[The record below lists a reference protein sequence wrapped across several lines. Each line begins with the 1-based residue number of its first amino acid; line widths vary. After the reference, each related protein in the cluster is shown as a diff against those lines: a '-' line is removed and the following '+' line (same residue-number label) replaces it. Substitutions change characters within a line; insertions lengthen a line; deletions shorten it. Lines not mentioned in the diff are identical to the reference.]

1 MVEQKL
7 HLFIRTSLVA
17 PLIGKSQ
24 YSKDYEAFI
33 KLLNMNKYCI
43 YNDNDEFHNIF
54 NITSDYENKII
65 KKKYNNI
72 NELQKS
78 LIEIQN
84 FIYPNSI
91 LEKYKKYMICTF
103 GKLNEYLVLN
113 KYLEINNIINN
124 EQESNFKSIIIFDS
138 DYFDI
143 TLTGKP
149 DYIIDNNIIIE
160 IKNRV
165 HTFSK
170 CIKDCDLVQLQLYL
184 NMYNIEIGKLVEGM
198 VYSEDNIQINEFTIY
213 KDENMFI
220 NIKECIIRVC
230 ILLFFILKDE
240 SLYNIF
246 NNKNNVDK
254 SFFILNNIKKINEM
268 F

>member
-1 MVEQKL
+1 MAEQKL

-24 YSKDYEAFI
+24 YNKDYEAFI
-33 KLLNMNKYCI
+33 KLLNMNKYFI
-43 YNDNDEFHNIF
+43 YNDNNEFDTIF
-54 NITSDYENKII
+54 SLVSDYENEII
-65 KKKYNNI
+65 KKKYTNI
-72 NELQKS
+72 NDLQKS

-84 FIYPNSI
+84 FIYPDSI
-91 LEKYKKYMICTF
+91 LEKYKKYMICSF
-103 GKLNEYLVLN
+103 GKLNELLVLD
-113 KYLEINNIINN
+113 KYLKINNINKY
-124 EQESNFKSIIIFDS
+124 EQDNNFKSIVIFDS

-149 DYIIDNNIIIE
+149 DYIENDKTIIE
-160 IKNRV
+160 IKNRI

-170 CIKDCDLVQLQLYL
+170 NIKECDLIQLQLYL
-184 NMYNIEIGKLVEGM
+184 NMYDIQMGKLVEGM
-198 VYSEDNIQINEFTIY
+198 IYSDNKIEINEFNII
-213 KDENMFI
+213 KDENMFN

-230 ILLFFILKDE
+230 ILLFFLLKDE
-240 SLYNIF
+240 DLYNNF

-254 SFFILNNIKKINEM
+254 SLFILNNIKKINEM